1 MALKQAG
8 GRAEVFCACFFAVLI
23 VGSVACRRDEPSAG
37 STTVALATGPSGSI
51 YDEIGTALVEN
62 YAKILDLRVSARET
76 QGSVARLEEI
86 QRGNVDVALVR
97 ADAAYQAYKKRSA
110 EFRTR
115 VRGIAV
121 LYVNAVQLFVRTD
134 SPIRT
139 VGDFRGRRVSVGR
152 LGPGGPT
159 DLAVRVILDSYGVPV
174 SEVDLQSSGQLTM
187 DEFVSELRNR
197 EVDIGVL
204 TTGYPV
210 LPLATPINNVGMR
223 LVPLDANKIDQIRLR
238 YRFFKPIVIPS
249 GTYPG
254 QDADV
259 RTIGIDTLLVCR
271 EDLPEEL
278 VHKLTRAFFESLP
291 ELRKRHRA
299 ADLIDPEQGPAT
311 SVPLHPGASRFYRER
326 ELRRLTPIALR
337 PLG

>member
-1 MALKQAG
+1 
-8 GRAEVFCACFFAVLI
+8 V
-23 VGSVACRRDEPSAG
+23 
-37 STTVALATGPSGSI
+37 TTVALATGRSGSI
-51 YDEIGTALVEN
+51 YDEIGTALVES
-62 YAKILDLRVSARET
+62 YSKILDLPVSAHET
-76 QGSVARLEEI
+76 QGSAARLEEI
-86 QRGNVDVALVR
+86 QRGNVDIALVQ

-121 LYVNAVQLFVRTD
+121 LYVNAVQLFVRID

-139 VGDFRGRRVSVGR
+139 VDDFRGRRVSVGR

-159 DLAVRVILDSYGVPV
+159 EFALRVILDSYGVPV
-174 SEVDLQSSGQLTM
+174 SDVDLQLNGQLTI
-187 DEFVSELRNR
+187 DDFVSELRNQK
-197 EVDIGVL
+197 VDVGVL

-210 LPLATPINNVGMR
+210 LQLATAGNNVGMR
-223 LVPLDANKIDQIRLR
+223 LVPLDANKINQIRLR

-249 GTYPG
+249 GTYSG
-254 QDADV
+254 QMADV
-259 RTIGIDTLLVCR
+259 QTIGIDTLLVCR

-299 ADLIDPEQGPAT
+299 ADLIDPEHGPAT
-311 SVPLHPGASRFYRER
+311 SVPLHPGAARFYRER
-326 ELRRLTPIALR
+326 ELRRLTPIALK